1 MSIVHPTLFEFVTAQ
16 ASGLCQL
23 VNVAENCT
31 SSLMVNELRIAKAFA
46 LLTRANFNLKIDQI
60 W

>member
-23 VNVAENCT
+23 VNVVENCT